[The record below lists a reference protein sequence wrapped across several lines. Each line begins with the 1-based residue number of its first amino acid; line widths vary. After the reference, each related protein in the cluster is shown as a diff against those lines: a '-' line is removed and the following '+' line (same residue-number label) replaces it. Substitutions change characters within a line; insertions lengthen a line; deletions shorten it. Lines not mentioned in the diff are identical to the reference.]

1 MGINFKGVIKGTIFA
16 ILVTFVIILIL
27 ALLSYFTGIDETIIT
42 TGVYASVIIGV
53 ILRNDCGIKSGKQ
66 QSICS
71 RNACMCAV
79 FDRTYRNIVD
89 CKQWNN
95 V

>member
-1 MGINFKGVIKGTIFA
+1 MGINFKGTA
-16 ILVTFVIILIL
+16 FVF
-27 ALLSYFTGIDETIIT
+27 YRHRRN
-42 TGVYASVIIGV
+42 YYHNRSVCLGYYRRDT
-53 ILRNDCGIKSGKQ
+53 RNDCGIKSGKQ

>member
-27 ALLSYFTGIDETIIT
+27 ALRNY
-42 TGVYASVIIGV
+42 YHNRSVCLGYYRRDT
-53 ILRNDCGIKSGKQ
+53 RNDCGIKSGKQ

>member
-42 TGVYASVIIGV
+42 TGVCLGYYRRDT
-53 ILRNDCGIKSGKQ
+53 RNDCGIKSGKQ

-89 CKQWNN
+89 CKQRNN

>member
-1 MGINFKGVIKGTIFA
+1 MGINFNKRDNICNSCYFCYNSDIGTA
-16 ILVTFVIILIL
+16 FVF
-27 ALLSYFTGIDETIIT
+27 YRHRRN
-42 TGVYASVIIGV
+42 YYHNRSVCLGYYRRDT
-53 ILRNDCGIKSGKQ
+53 RNDCGIKSGKQ

>member
-42 TGVYASVIIGV
+42 
-53 ILRNDCGIKSGKQ
+53 RNDCGIKSGKQ

-89 CKQWNN
+89 CKQRNN